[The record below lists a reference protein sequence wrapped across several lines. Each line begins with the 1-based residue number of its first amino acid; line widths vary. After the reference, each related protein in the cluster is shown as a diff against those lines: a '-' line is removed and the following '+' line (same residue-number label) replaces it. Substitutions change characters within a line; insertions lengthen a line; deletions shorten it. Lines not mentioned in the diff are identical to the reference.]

1 MALDLKLNQTKG
13 YWDLDIE
20 NGDFAKT
27 NSLDTALYM
36 SVFCEKRANQLSEP
50 TLRRGHFTNQFSR
63 VSGYEIGSLFW
74 LYTSQAKNTMA
85 NLTLLE
91 NAVNEGLRW
100 LIDDAIISKTNIK
113 ATKLNTQINLEIEL
127 INKLQSNSKYYN
139 LFVNL

>member
-1 MALDLKLNQTKG
+1 MAIDLKLNQSKG
-13 YWDLDIE
+13 YWDIDIE

-27 NSLDTALYM
+27 DSLDTALYM
-36 SVFCEKRANQLSEP
+36 SVFCERRSNQVSEP

-63 VSGYEIGSLFW
+63 RSGYEVGSLFW
-74 LYTSQAKNTMA
+74 LYTSQAKNTTK

-91 NAVNEGLRW
+91 NAVTEGLRW

-113 ATKLNTQINLEIEL
+113 ATKTNTQINLEIEL